1 MSWRTVVISKSQQI
15 KLKNNNFCVINEDKQ
30 EILFPFT
37 QLNSI
42 ILENNYCLTSSQV
55 LSKLVENDVYV
66 IVCNERH
73 EPTGILLSLSSHFQ
87 PLAVF
92 ERQINMNDN
101 FKDVLWTKIII
112 RKIENSISI
121 LRNYSD
127 DQSAIEMLDKFAN
140 SVITGDKTNR
150 EGLAAKVFFRSLYGS
165 SFLRFSDD
173 DINKALNYGYKML
186 VSCISRTLVK
196 YGLNL
201 YIGIHHIGKTNP
213 FNLSYDFIEPFRPL
227 IDEWVITN
235 LNLLNNGLTYNQRI
249 ELLNI
254 LNKKII
260 IDEKIMTIISA
271 IEVMIKSFIS
281 CLINQTTDKLKL
293 PELFYNNINDVQY
306 EKDDEGY

>member
-1 MSWRTVVISKSQQI
+1 MSWQTVVINKSQKI
-15 KLKNNNFCVINEDKQ
+15 KLKNNNFCVINENKE

-66 IVCNERH
+66 IICNERY
-73 EPTGILLSLSSHFQ
+73 EPSGILLSLSSHFQ

-92 ERQINMNDN
+92 EKQINMTDN
-101 FKDVLWTKIII
+101 FKDALWTKIII
-112 RKIENSISI
+112 KKIENSISI
-121 LRNYSD
+121 LRNYAD
-127 DQSAIEMLDKFAN
+127 DSIAIEMLDKFAN
-140 SVITGDKTNR
+140 SVIAGDKTNR

-186 VSCISRTLVK
+186 ASCISRTLVK

-213 FNLSYDFIEPFRPL
+213 FNLAYDFIEPFRPL

-254 LNKKII
+254 INKKII
-260 IDEKIMTIISA
+260 IDKKIMTIINA

-281 CLINQTTDKLKL
+281 CLNNHSADKLKL
-293 PELFYNNINDVQY
+293 PELFYNNFNDIEY